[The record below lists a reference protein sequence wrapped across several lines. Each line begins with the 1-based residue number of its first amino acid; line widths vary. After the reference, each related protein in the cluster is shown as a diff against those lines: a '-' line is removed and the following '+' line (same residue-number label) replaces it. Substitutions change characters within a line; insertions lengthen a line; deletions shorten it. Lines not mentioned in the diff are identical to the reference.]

1 MTEPTGKATM
11 CAANDGETVRRDDVE
26 PGANHRHS
34 RAAGIAFI
42 LLAALSWSFPAL
54 AIKHLTKFTD
64 LYTQN
69 FYRFLSACA
78 VLWIICLVRFRRETR
93 EELGVLLRLLPAALV
108 CFAYQICWVK
118 ALYIKDFMPGLAYL
132 VTKCTV
138 IFNVVLSVA
147 FFADERSIV
156 RDKRF
161 IIGLALALVGMTG
174 FLPTGETSDA
184 AGAPIFWGVVLVMLG
199 SFFWASYTVLI
210 KLLVR
215 RGSPIVAYTYL
226 CTAMLVAFTAL
237 TAAKGDFGALL
248 PNAEIGWWPLLIA
261 VASGAVCVG
270 GAHVLY
276 YYGIRALGTTV
287 CGTTLLASSF
297 LTPLFS
303 AWWFDETFRPLH
315 ILAATVLIIG
325 GMITLQAR
333 PARTANSA

>member
-1 MTEPTGKATM
+1 V
-11 CAANDGETVRRDDVE
+11 AADLTPDAEHLP
-26 PGANHRHS
+26 PGSAHS
-34 RAAGIAFI
+34 RAAGIVFI
-42 LLAALSWSFPAL
+42 LLAALAWSFPAL

-64 LYTQN
+64 IYTQN
-69 FYRFLSACA
+69 FYRFASACA

-93 EELGVLLRLLPAALV
+93 EELGILLRLLPAAV
-108 CFAYQICWVK
+108 ICFAYQICWVK

-132 VTKCTV
+132 ITKCTV
-138 IFNVVLSVA
+138 IFNVLLSVA

-161 IIGLALALVGMTG
+161 IIGLALALIGMAG
-174 FLPTGETSDA
+174 FLP
-184 AGAPIFWGVVLVMLG
+184 AGQGDGATTTPIFWGVLLVMLG
-199 SFFWASYTVLI
+199 SFFWALYTVLI

-226 CTAMLVAFTAL
+226 CTAMLIAFTGL
-237 TAAKGDFGALL
+237 TAAFGDFGALL

-261 VASGAVCVG
+261 IASGAICVG

-276 YYGIRALGTTV
+276 YYGIRVLGTTV

-303 AWWFDETFRPLH
+303 FWWFDETFQLLH
-315 ILAATVLIIG
+315 ILAAAVLIVG
-325 GMITLQAR
+325 GMIALHAR
-333 PARTANSA
+333 PDKPQESA